1 MIDISTHSK
10 KSKCIAGFPFAE
22 ILNNS
27 HALAMSDPSRT
38 VGTLGDS
45 GRSTGD
51 KIHQHPTVCS

>member
-1 MIDISTHSK
+1 MIDISTHSN

-27 HALAMSDPSRT
+27 HAPAMSDPSRT